1 MSTVPFL
8 LTARAAQD
16 RADHPQEHHLS
27 APVLSQEHCY
37 LRPIA
42 RRFPFGRKLR
52 IPFGQKLRIPFGRV
66 LRILLD
72 RELRTPFGRTRLLG
86 SLARTSLPAGKRRHA
101 MWELKV
107 ILSR

>member
-52 IPFGQKLRIPFGRV
+52 IPFGRV

>member
-8 LTARAAQD
+8 LTARVAQD

-37 LRPIA
+37 LRPIS
-42 RRFPFGRKLR
+42 RRFPFGR
-52 IPFGQKLRIPFGRV
+52 KLRIPFGRV